1 MIKAGLRP
9 GWRTAGTPEM
19 DATSTNGRRLMRYAI
34 YYCPQAGTGL
44 AAFGRAWLSR
54 DAKIAGIAVERF
66 DELMRDV
73 RRYGWHATIRAPF
86 DLAPGRGYDDL
97 HRAVSSIANTMHAFA
112 LPLRLDSLAGFL
124 ALRPE
129 SASGRIDALAATC
142 LHALHPLCAP
152 LDEDMRRRRAHGL
165 DPTERELLRRY
176 GYPYVLDRYRFHMT
190 LAAPAAP
197 HEERAMR
204 TAICAQGIDS
214 AIAPVDA
221 LAICGEPYAGADFEE
236 LERIPL
242 AVKEAA

>member
-1 MIKAGLRP
+1 
-9 GWRTAGTPEM
+9 
-19 DATSTNGRRLMRYAI
+19 MRYAI

-44 AAFGRAWLSR
+44 AAFGQAWLSH
-54 DAKIAGIAVERF
+54 DTSIAGIDVQRF
-66 DELMRDV
+66 DELVREV

-86 DLAPGRGYDDL
+86 HLVPERSYDDL
-97 HRAVSSIANTMHAFA
+97 HRAVNAIASTMHAFA

-142 LHALHPLCAP
+142 LHALQPLCAP
-152 LDEDMRRRRAHGL
+152 LNEDLRSRAHGL
-165 DPTERELLRRY
+165 DATERELLRRY

-204 TAICAQGIDS
+204 TAICAQGMDS
-214 AIAPVDA
+214 AIAHIDA

-242 AVKEAA
+242 AIKEAA